1 MPPVISLVMRPGKLV
16 VPFFVACLL
25 SLSLAASGHAEANVP
40 RSEISRAAFQRL
52 APGLKGEM
60 EKKNLV
66 MGQPIFL
73 RIFKEESELEVWV
86 KSGVTYELFK
96 TYDICTF
103 SGGLGPKL
111 REGDKQSPEGFYTV
125 SASALNPWS
134 DYHLSFNLGY
144 PNEYDRLHN
153 HTGGALMV
161 HGKCESL
168 GCFAMED
175 SPIEEIYTVVDAAM
189 SNGQDRLSVHIFPF
203 RMTWA
208 NLAKYA
214 NSPWIPFW
222 ENLKQGYDF
231 FQGHHNPPMVSVAE
245 KRYVFQDFRPFIFG
259 GDLVPAQPQEE
270 IKFIVAEVKPS
281 KGKGAVASEIKGAKE
296 KEVAASEIKEAKERD
311 VAANEI
317 NGMKEKEVVVI
328 EIKPS
333 SQKKYI
339 AASGKKSATD
349 RKYASIGKKPSRNGS
364 AL

>member
-16 VPFFVACLL
+16 VPFFAACLL

-52 APGLKGEM
+52 APGLKSEM

-175 SPIEEIYTVVDAAM
+175 SPIEEIYTIVDAAM
-189 SNGQDRLSVHIFPF
+189 SNGQDHLSVHIFPF

-270 IKFIVAEVKPS
+270 IKFMVAEVKPS
-281 KGKGAVASEIKGAKE
+281 KGKGAVAKEIKGVKEKELVASEIKGAKE
-296 KEVAASEIKEAKERD
+296 KD

-317 NGMKEKEVVVI
+317 KGMKEKEAVVI

-333 SQKKYI
+333 NQKKYI

>member
-1 MPPVISLVMRPGKLV
+1 MWLLLRRSTFRFNPNSLFLIIMPPVISLVMRPGKLIL
-16 VPFFVACLL
+16 PFFVACVF
-25 SLSLAASGHAEANVP
+25 SLCLTASGHAEGNVP
-40 RSEISRAAFQRL
+40 RSEISKAAFQRL
-52 APGLKGEM
+52 APGLKSEM
-60 EKKNLV
+60 QKKNLV

-86 KSGVTYELFK
+86 KRGVTYELFK
-96 TYDICTF
+96 TYDICKF
-103 SGGLGPKL
+103 SGELGPKL
-111 REGDKQSPEGFYTV
+111 KEGDKQSPEGFYTV

-161 HGKCESL
+161 HGKCESV

-175 SPIEEIYTVVDAAM
+175 FPIEEIYTIVDAAM
-189 SNGQDRLSVHIFPF
+189 SNGQDQLSVHIFPF

-208 NLAKYA
+208 NLAKNA

-231 FQGHHNPPMVSVAE
+231 FQGHRNPPMVTVAE
-245 KRYVFQDFRPFIFG
+245 RQYVFQDFRPFIFG
-259 GDLVPAQPQEE
+259 GDLIPGQVQEE
-270 IKFIVAEVKPS
+270 RKVIIADMKPS
-281 KGKGAVASEIKGAKE
+281 KEKGPVVNEMKVSKE
-296 KEVAASEIKEAKERD
+296 KEP
-311 VAANEI
+311 
-317 NGMKEKEVVVI
+317 VV

-333 SQKKYI
+333 NQKKYI
-339 AASGKKSATD
+339 AAGGKKSGAD
-349 RKYASIGKKPSRNGS
+349 RKYASIGKKPSRSGS

>member
-1 MPPVISLVMRPGKLV
+1 MSPVITLVMRPGKLLL
-16 VPFFVACLL
+16 PFFVACVF
-25 SLSLAASGHAEANVP
+25 SLCLVASSHAEGNVP
-40 RSEISRAAFQRL
+40 RSEISKAAFQRL
-52 APGLKGEM
+52 APGLKSEM
-60 EKKNLV
+60 QKKNLV

-86 KSGVTYELFK
+86 KRGVTYELFK
-96 TYDICTF
+96 TYDICKF
-103 SGGLGPKL
+103 SGELGPKL
-111 REGDKQSPEGFYTV
+111 KEGDKQSPEGFYTV

-161 HGKCESL
+161 HGKCESV

-175 SPIEEIYTVVDAAM
+175 FPIEEIYTIVDAAM
-189 SNGQDRLSVHIFPF
+189 SNGQDQLSVHIFPF

-208 NLAKYA
+208 NLAKNA

-231 FQGHHNPPMVSVAE
+231 FQGHRNPPMVTVAE
-245 KRYVFQDFRPFIFG
+245 RQYVFQDFRPFIFG
-259 GDLVPAQPQEE
+259 GDLIPAQVSDERKVIIADMKSP
-270 IKFIVAEVKPS
+270 
-281 KGKGAVASEIKGAKE
+281 KE
-296 KEVAASEIKEAKERD
+296 KEV
-311 VAANEI
+311 NE
-317 NGMKEKEVVVI
+317 MRVSKEKEPVVV

-333 SQKKYI
+333 NQKKYI
-339 AASGKKSATD
+339 AAGGKKSGTD
-349 RKYASIGKKPSRNGS
+349 RRYASIGKKPSRNGS